1 MLLAGKV
8 AVVTGGARALGL
20 GVAQAMAQQG
30 ARLMLVGRDDVA
42 LRAATAAVQKAGGQ
56 ARHATVD
63 ICLTHAPKAVVDA
76 THAAYGAIDIWVNS
90 AGAFLMQSLV
100 DVTPESWHRTVD
112 TNLTAPFMCAQA
124 FLRYRAAHGRAG
136 SILNIGSVHGVVGDA
151 QAVPQCASKHGV
163 VGLTRAL
170 AEACRDCGIRVNAIA
185 PGAIAPQ
192 SADRMSVDADTLVT
206 QGDVAQLAVYLASD
220 LASAITGAV
229 VDVFGVT
236 RPVIANG

>member
-20 GVAQAMAQQG
+20 AMAQAMAQQG
-30 ARLMLVGRDDVA
+30 ARLMLVGRDTEA
-42 LRAATAAVQKAGGQ
+42 LRAATSAVRDAGGE
-56 ARHATVD
+56 ADHVTIDV
-63 ICLTHAPKAVVDA
+63 TEVDA
-76 THAAYGAIDIWVNS
+76 PDKIIEATHQAYKAIDTWINS
-90 AGAFLMQSLV
+90 AGVFAIQDIAS
-100 DVTPESWHRTVD
+100 VTHESWHRTVD

-124 FLRYRAAHGRAG
+124 FVRYRTMHSRGG
-136 SILNIGSVHGVVGDA
+136 SIINIGSVHGALGDA
-151 QAVPQCASKHGV
+151 QAIPQCASKHGV

-170 AEACRDCGIRVNAIA
+170 AEACRAYGIRVNAIA
-185 PGAIAPQ
+185 PGAITPQ
-192 SADRMSVDADTLVT
+192 SADRLSIDTGTLIT

>member
-1 MLLAGKV
+1 MLLTGKV

-20 GVAQAMAQQG
+20 GMAQAMAQQG
-30 ARLMLVGRDDVA
+30 ARLMLVGRDDAA
-42 LRAATAAVQKAGGQ
+42 LRAATAAVQQVGGE
-56 ARHATVD
+56 ARHVTIDVTQAQ
-63 ICLTHAPKAVVDA
+63 APQAIVDA
-76 THAAYGAIDIWVNS
+76 THAAFGAIDTWINS

-100 DVTPESWHRTVD
+100 DVTPDSWHRTVD

-124 FLRYRAAHGRAG
+124 FVRYRSAHGQGG
-136 SILNIGSVHGVVGDA
+136 SILNIGSVHGALGDA
-151 QAVPQCASKHGV
+151 QAIPQCASKHGV

-170 AEACRDCGIRVNAIA
+170 AEACRDYGIRVNAIA

-192 SADRMSVDADTLVT
+192 SADRLSVDADTLVT